1 MSTKEH
7 PSYVALGNTNART
20 KSQQSLLEKFTLWFR
35 DLLENAE

>member
-7 PSYVALGNTNART
+7 PSYAALGNANART

-35 DLLENAE
+35 DFLENAE